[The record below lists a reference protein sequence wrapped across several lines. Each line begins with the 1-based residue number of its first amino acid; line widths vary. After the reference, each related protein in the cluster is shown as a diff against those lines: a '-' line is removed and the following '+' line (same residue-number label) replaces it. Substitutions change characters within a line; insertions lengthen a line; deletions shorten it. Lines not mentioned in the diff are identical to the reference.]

1 MSERSF
7 DVIVIGAGTAGREG
21 AARLAQA
28 GLSVAIVED
37 ELVGGECPFWA
48 CMPSKSLLRPNEA
61 LTEARRIPGA
71 AEAAT
76 GQLDV
81 PAVLRPP

>member
-1 MSERSF
+1 MSERTF
-7 DVIVIGAGTAGREG
+7 DVIVIGAAVAGR
-21 AARLAQA
+21 AAAGRVAQA
-28 GLSVAIVED
+28 GLTAVIVEP

-48 CMPSKSLLRPNEA
+48 CMPSKSLLRPEEA

-76 GQLDV
+76 G
-81 PAVLRPP
+81 